1 MKREDRLEAR
11 KKLAEK
17 IAGLPFK
24 VTRNLGISDTT
35 TSKCKHGEVPAFR
48 LRSLKRLME
57 KLIV

>member
-1 MKREDRLEAR
+1 MEAR